1 MTLQKKQIY
10 LNKVLS
16 KHYKKLRN
24 TLFNNVKNIPAL
36 ETPAVADAQSIGISV
51 LTIGTVNHKDFPN
64 IVDVSFLNGLRKTK
78 KAVIVYEGKTEV
90 PTAFTRFIEI
100 FQRHSKTKKLKETNN
115 LLLLNSNHTL
125 KPKNNL
131 GKFEIIDNMLGAGV
145 CIHNYKLCF
154 NSQLSLQHLNVL
166 KRKQRTKL
174 KNLDRLAACLIVS
187 QHAPWSFLEY
197 EGVRTKVKDLEV
209 RGAFKMKEIRLSK
222 TELSSVVA
230 QVLYKT
236 HFFKNQKTLGESFFR
251 LKKLSNVLGALV
263 EINSKIYYISDK
275 ELKQCGL
282 AGSQK
287 HSASSL
293 NTPEAPSLLKDL
305 IHFKMTKDK
314 KVLLKTK
321 CIEPSIVFFTFL
333 NTATRTYVIHNLKRI
348 LGKLVHILSFLALP
362 KSLGE
367 ER

>member
-24 TLFNNVKNIPAL
+24 TLFNNIKNTPALKIPAI
-36 ETPAVADAQSIGISV
+36 ADAQSIGISV
-51 LTIGTVNHKDFPN
+51 LTIGAVNHKDFPN
-64 IVDVSFLNGLRKTK
+64 IVDVTFLNGLRETK
-78 KAVIVYEGKTEV
+78 KAVILYEGKTAV

-100 FQRHSKTKKLKETNN
+100 FHSKTKKLKETKH

-125 KPKNNL
+125 KPKIHSA
-131 GKFEIIDNMLGAGV
+131 KFEIIDKMLGAGV
-145 CIHNYKLCF
+145 CMHNYKLCF

-166 KRKQRTKL
+166 KRKQETKL

-187 QHAPWSFLEY
+187 QHA
-197 EGVRTKVKDLEV
+197 KVKGLE
-209 RGAFKMKEIRLSK
+209 GAFKTKEIRLSK

-236 HFFKNQKTLGESFFR
+236 HFLKNQKTLGESFFSV
-251 LKKLSNVLGALV
+251 KKLSNVLGALV

-282 AGSQK
+282 AGGLK
-287 HSASSL
+287 HSASSP

-305 IHFKMTKDK
+305 VHFQMVRDK
-314 KVLLKTK
+314 EVLLKTR
-321 CIEPSIVFFTFL
+321 CIEPNIVFFNFL
-333 NTATRTYVIHNLKRI
+333 NIATRTYVIHNLKRI
-348 LGKLVHILSFLALP
+348 FGKLVNLLSFLTLP
-362 KSLGE
+362 KSLGGG
-367 ER
+367 

>member
-24 TLFNNVKNIPAL
+24 TLFNNIKNTPALKIPAI
-36 ETPAVADAQSIGISV
+36 ADAQSIGISV
-51 LTIGTVNHKDFPN
+51 LTIGAVNHKDFPN

-78 KAVIVYEGKTEV
+78 KAVIIYEGKTEV

-100 FQRHSKTKKLKETNN
+100 FQRHSKTKQLKETNN

-125 KPKNNL
+125 KPKKNL
-131 GKFEIIDNMLGAGV
+131 GKFEIIDKMLGAGI
-145 CIHNYKLCF
+145 CMHNYKLCF
-154 NSQLSLQHLNVL
+154 NSQLSLQRLNVL

-187 QHAPWSFLEY
+187 QHA
-197 EGVRTKVKDLEV
+197 KVKDLEV
-209 RGAFKMKEIRLSK
+209 RGALKMKEIRLSK

-230 QVLYKT
+230 QVLYKM
-236 HFFKNQKTLGESFFR
+236 HFFKNQKALGESFFS

-282 AGSQK
+282 AGSLK

-314 KVLLKTK
+314 EVLLKTK

-348 LGKLVHILSFLALP
+348 LGKLVNLLSFLALP

>member
-1 MTLQKKQIY
+1 
-10 LNKVLS
+10 
-16 KHYKKLRN
+16 
-24 TLFNNVKNIPAL
+24 
-36 ETPAVADAQSIGISV
+36 
-51 LTIGTVNHKDFPN
+51 
-64 IVDVSFLNGLRKTK
+64 
-78 KAVIVYEGKTEV
+78 
-90 PTAFTRFIEI
+90 
-100 FQRHSKTKKLKETNN
+100 
-115 LLLLNSNHTL
+115 
-125 KPKNNL
+125 
-131 GKFEIIDNMLGAGV
+131 
-145 CIHNYKLCF
+145 
-154 NSQLSLQHLNVL
+154 
-166 KRKQRTKL
+166 
-174 KNLDRLAACLIVS
+174 
-187 QHAPWSFLEY
+187 
-197 EGVRTKVKDLEV
+197 
-209 RGAFKMKEIRLSK
+209 MKEIRLSK

-230 QVLYKT
+230 QVLYKM
-236 HFFKNQKTLGESFFR
+236 HFFKNQKALGESFFS

-282 AGSQK
+282 AGSLK

-314 KVLLKTK
+314 EVLLKTK

-348 LGKLVHILSFLALP
+348 LGKLVNLLSFLALP